1 MVVINFADNVR
12 HKFFGVTGYSR
23 YNLSII
29 RYNKVP
35 AFPLFVFFSF
45 FVPGRVTYQFVH
57 GIYSSSSVPT
67 EYRKNQLTNN
77 ETISFN

>member
-35 AFPLFVFFSF
+35 AFPLFVLFSF
-45 FVPGRVTYQFVH
+45 FVPGRVTY
-57 GIYSSSSVPT
+57 
-67 EYRKNQLTNN
+67 
-77 ETISFN
+77 